1 MSQILVRFLVSGA
14 VVSTFAIIGDLLKPE
29 SFGLSRNGLRLWQ
42 PEVNERY
49 RDISTTNA
57 LLNRART
64 STAQR

>member
-42 PEVNERY
+42 PEG
-49 RDISTTNA
+49 
-57 LLNRART
+57 
-64 STAQR
+64 Q